1 MIERPMMLL
10 LADDDHD
17 DRTFFS
23 DAVAELDISVNLTLV
38 KDGLELM
45 NLLIDDNYTI
55 PHVIFLDINMPLK
68 NGVECLREIKCN
80 DKLKHIPIVMFTT
93 AFNVELVN
101 ELYSGGVKYFIKK
114 PNSFN
119 QLKLVIERAI
129 SLLDS
134 DINSKTEFRDFV
146 LSY

>member
-1 MIERPMMLL
+1 MIDRPMMLL

-23 DAVAELDISVNLTLV
+23 DAIADLDMSVNLTLV
-38 KDGLELM
+38 KDGEELM
-45 NLLIDDNYTI
+45 KLLNDDNYTI

-93 AFNVELVN
+93 AYSHQLVN
-101 ELYSGGVKYFIKK
+101 ELHSGGVKYFIKK
-114 PNSFN
+114 PNNFK

-129 SLLDS
+129 SLLDTDS
-134 DINSKTEFRDFV
+134 KTKTEFRDFV
-146 LSY
+146 INN